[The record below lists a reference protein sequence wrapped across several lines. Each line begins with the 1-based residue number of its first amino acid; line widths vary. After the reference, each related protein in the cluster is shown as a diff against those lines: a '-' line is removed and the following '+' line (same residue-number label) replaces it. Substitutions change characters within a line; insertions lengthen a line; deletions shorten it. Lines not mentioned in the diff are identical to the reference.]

1 MVHRVTTASRSSDDA
16 GILITWRESPLP
28 VKALL
33 VGIFVQRLSAFVQVF
48 LVLFLTSRGFDEVE
62 AGVALGLYGAGS
74 VVGVLVGGALADRL
88 GPRLTIVSSLL
99 GTAPLLLALLYANSY
114 PLVLAAAGLL
124 GLVSQAFRP
133 AATTLLSTLTP
144 KHRLVMLFAMVRF
157 ATNLG
162 TTAGPLLG
170 AAMVEVSYSL
180 LFWVEALIVLGYG
193 AAVAAA
199 LPRRSPVAGGEAPAE
214 LAAGPGRRGYLAVF
228 ADVRYVLFLVAVLLN
243 LAIYM
248 QYVSTL
254 PVAMAAAGLSTWWF
268 GAVLS
273 LNGLIVI
280 TSELLATKLVQ
291 RWPARLAVLAGFLL
305 LGAGLAA
312 YTLPFGAAAFV
323 IGTLIWSI
331 AEIVAGP
338 TLVAHPAVI
347 SPEHLRGR
355 YIGLISATFGV
366 GQTVGPALGL
376 AGWRLAGEQVWW
388 WYVVACLVGGGLA
401 WIGMTRPGA
410 TAPQVERA
418 EREPT
423 EVEPQHDKEQSH

>member
-1 MVHRVTTASRSSDDA
+1 MVHSVTTASKSSDDA

-33 VGIFVQRLSAFVQVF
+33 VGVFVQRLSAFVQVF
-48 LVLFLTSRGFDEVE
+48 LVLFLTNRGFEEVE

-99 GTAPLLLALLYANSY
+99 GTAPLLIALLYATSY

-199 LPRRSPVAGGEAPAE
+199 LPRRTPVADAAAEPGE
-214 LAAGPGRRGYLAVF
+214 AGPGRRGYLAVF

-243 LAIYM
+243 IAIYM

-254 PVAMAAAGLSTWWF
+254 PVAMSAAGLSTWWF

-291 RWPARLAVLAGFLL
+291 HWPARLAVLAGFLL

-312 YTLPFGAAAFV
+312 YTLPLGAAAFV
-323 IGTLIWSI
+323 IGTLVWSI

-338 TLVAHPAVI
+338 TLLAHPAAI

-376 AGWRLAGEQVWW
+376 AGWRLAGENVWW
-388 WYVVACLVGGGLA
+388 WYVVACLAGAALA

-410 TAPQVERA
+410 TAPQVERTQ
-418 EREPT
+418 EQ
-423 EVEPQHDKEQSH
+423 EVEPRHDKEQSH

>member
-1 MVHRVTTASRSSDDA
+1 MTAASSPDA
-16 GILITWRESPLP
+16 GILVTWRDSPLP

-33 VGIFVQRLSAFVQVF
+33 IGIFVQRLSSFVQVF
-48 LVLFLTSRGFDEVE
+48 LVLFLTNRGFAEVE
-62 AGVALGLYGAGS
+62 AGVALGLWGAGS

-99 GTAPLLLALLYANSY
+99 GTAPLLVALLYADSY

-162 TTAGPLLG
+162 TTAAPLLG
-170 AAMVEVSYSL
+170 AALVEVSYSL

-193 AAVAAA
+193 AAVAVA
-199 LPRRSPVAGGEAPAE
+199 LPRRAPATGE
-214 LAAGPGRRGYLAVF
+214 PAAAAAADVGRRGYLAVLG
-228 ADVRYVLFLVAVLLN
+228 DLKYLLFLAAVLLN

-254 PVAMAAAGLSTWWF
+254 PVAMTAAGLNTWWY

-273 LNGLIVI
+273 LNGLVVI
-280 TSELLATKLVQ
+280 TSELLTTKLTQ
-291 RWPARLAVLAGFLL
+291 RWPARVVALIGFLL

-312 YTLPFGAAAFV
+312 YTLPLGVAAFV
-323 IGTLIWSI
+323 IGTLIWSL

-338 TLVAHPAVI
+338 TVLAHPAAI

-355 YIGLISATFGV
+355 YIGLVSATFGL
-366 GQTVGPALGL
+366 GQTIGPALGL
-376 AGWRLAGEQVWW
+376 AGWRLAGQQVWW
-388 WYVVACLVGGGLA
+388 WYVAACLVGAGLA
-401 WIGMTRPGA
+401 WVGMTRPGGT
-410 TAPQVERA
+410 TAQVEPA
-418 EREPT
+418 PPPEQEQPTKEP
-423 EVEPQHDKEQSH
+423 EHDPEQTH